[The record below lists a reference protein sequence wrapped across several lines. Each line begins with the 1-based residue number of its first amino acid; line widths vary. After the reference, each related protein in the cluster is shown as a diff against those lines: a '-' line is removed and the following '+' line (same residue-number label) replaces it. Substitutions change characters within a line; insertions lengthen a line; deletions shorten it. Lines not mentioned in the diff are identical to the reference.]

1 MVHSNSQ
8 TPVRPVKQTVKF
20 VSITTTKKGGKGGTN
35 IRFVHHKGLHKD
47 SKIILD
53 ATNKKVNVKYG
64 QHKWMPEDDRR
75 LMAVLKSLN
84 EERTNPPIELIDKGF
99 EEFEK
104 EYGVEASLDSLFN

>member
-1 MVHSNSQ
+1 MVHSNSKLA
-8 TPVRPVKQTVKF
+8 TVRPDKKKTVKCEF
-20 VSITTTKKGGKGGTN
+20 VSITKRGGTTT

-47 SKIILD
+47 SKKLLD
-53 ATNKKVNVKYG
+53 ATNKRVKVKKE
-64 QHKWMPEDDRR
+64 QRKWMLEDDKR

-84 EERTNPPIELIDKGF
+84 KERTNPPIELIDKGF